1 MESNDNRIFLN
12 KLYLDPIESINTTK
26 LKPKG
31 YKIKGD
37 NSKQEEKI
45 EIMRSL
51 PNLHTNQSLTQLPQ
65 SQRQQ
70 NQLMGSV
77 IVQNWETAK
86 NIPEDIGELIHF
98 PVLIDRKKYRYKDVD
113 TEEDQFNLPEDRK
126 SKFSKL
132 AIKNKGEMLLK
143 PNKQLEHITIT
154 SQNYVTSQSTALP
167 QLTSEQTEGN
177 QIRASASQL
186 NAIRLRS
193 KEGQEKEA
201 LSLAITEPPINLK
214 SEKKL
219 KLIDFTT
226 FNKHLYLRDND
237 FLYAKRVGGPVDFVL
252 CTYQDINPK
261 SKVSNHMSQSIS
273 GKKYLAPIGKK
284 KKVID
289 YITISKNTVIHYQ
302 KGIPSVYSIQEW
314 IDNYDKYKQLMKI
327 SLFKN
332 FRNAKLFD
340 LWRRFYKKTKRQYY
354 TEKLK
359 KKFFFIDHHLL
370 QGILETRNLLKGM
383 KVVNIFDLQQSSP
396 LLLNQFNELHKLNLV
411 AIDKKIDLFRN
422 KVKRILDTSCKES
435 YKEYKTQKKITLDDD
450 NNVGGGGNDKDDNK
464 KDQPSNNI
472 QNFIKDSIPYAQD
485 ATRKTH
491 YKKLLRYIRVM
502 DYVFN
507 ETKFDTIN
515 YSLEQLDKKFKRL
528 YECYV
533 NKWVDPPMLVT
544 KILCM
549 GDKIYYNPSIR
560 LMSESVFDNF
570 IQETIYC
577 VIYKKNFIDPQEF
590 PRYMSCFE
598 EVFEISVDQNSNLNN
613 RIKETE
619 TITDKFESIKKNFE
633 LCHVELNKEVEVL
646 RPILDNYLKNSKINF
661 KELEQTA
668 TPTQLKELLAE
679 FHEKEK
685 VIKQLKPVKAVGIF
699 EFQLDDLL
707 ELVSDAPKQWLE
719 KIRKV
724 IPNVLITKVKKTIE
738 RLSSHL
744 TDLSVNPTDIESF
757 IKLKKA
763 VEACN
768 KEKQLHE
775 EVTNDIID
783 LQNIIDTG
791 KEIKINDYDNKFII
805 ELKDLNVKYDRK
817 LDSTSYFI
825 DNNIQQFRLDLK
837 NEIAKFDGQIK
848 SMMSE
853 LNNDTLNTYNE
864 DTFNALDFLEEN
876 SLKIKKCLVM
886 KDKYQQ
892 QEEDLELD
900 ETLKSN
906 FENLDNLVYEQE
918 LKVNLW
924 NSVKEFKDQSTHWD
938 SEQVLQIN
946 LEQMKNSIKHWL
958 DLCQVALVDL
968 DIPQVPMEL
977 KKKVEVYEQIVPI
990 LEAIQNV
997 NIREVP
1003 HLLTLLSELLRT
1015 EVKLDDPGFTCDRI
1029 KHLPEIFTRIP
1040 DIQELNNRANEEKR
1054 LKDIV
1059 QQTSDSFYNRKI
1071 PTKLTK
1077 KEIDKEFEFVEENLR
1092 MLNKIYLN
1100 KYFLFIKKDLDKLT
1114 DDLMKYQ
1121 KFLTH
1126 YVYFQKYVQKSE
1138 AILEFNEFAKEN
1150 PAEHKRLMS
1159 ENLKKN
1165 FYKNLADYRVIQKF
1179 LDHVY
1184 EKQIG
1189 LINSI
1194 IQSYEQNYKAIFN
1207 FFNKKRLETPRFYL
1221 LSNDDINNIFKERES
1236 NEIKQK
1242 MLYKIYRWIKYVNVD
1257 ENPENTISLTTTDN
1271 EEFKVVLTKS
1281 SRTLQD
1287 LIEFLDVFLIK
1298 KLKDNFKTFKREY
1311 ESSLKA
1317 KNPDDKKPKDVI
1329 KDLITNK
1336 ENLAQGIFNC
1346 IYYLTIDSI
1355 EKSLFVAD
1363 EAFDKLFDLYNEI
1376 KDEKTV
1382 FFMNLIK
1389 EKDTTKV
1396 QKRVLF
1402 NLISLMNYSKVI
1414 IENLI
1419 RDDVTTNNDFTFVK
1433 IINPKIEN
1441 DSFTL
1446 HFIQNTF
1453 EYGFEYVG
1461 LQDNFLIMPESERMY
1476 IAFANCIINQ
1486 RPFTM
1491 YGIQDSGKKEILK
1504 IFANLCGKK
1513 INYINTTK
1521 NFSFTSFSN
1530 FFYGNIKQG
1539 CWLCIDETQ
1548 NIKYEILETLALRI
1562 AEFYRIL
1569 QSGGEFELE
1578 NGDKVTANV
1587 NQFSIFFYRE
1597 LPYLSPFS
1605 DKSIPKVIK
1614 NYYRHMSMPKFDYY
1628 FYLNQS
1634 LINLS
1639 IEKNEERTNKIFYI
1653 LKYLQSKV
1661 STFKNTS
1668 LKMYFISKIIDD
1680 LNNKISDL
1688 KENNAN
1694 IDLYLRNLLMSL
1706 LEDIID
1712 QKEKEEYRK
1721 FLNEVFLMKDYEE
1734 ETKNYNDD
1742 PVINDCISKVLSSMK
1757 INSQNY
1763 EKQIKFLYTSLLN
1776 FNSFILVGPPL
1787 SGKTNLIG
1795 LVVNI
1800 SKQLFD
1806 IDKTKYNKI
1815 LNVKI
1820 YSKSQTSDDLF
1831 SENKVERA
1839 YRPNNNFFYN
1849 MLSLFDSENE
1859 DMLMKLNE
1867 HYTKLL
1873 GFQEPEVD
1881 EELTPEKLKSL
1892 NEKEEDNDEDNI
1904 AILNQKQEEDN
1915 TTRTLKMIILDG
1927 QIDDSWIEYINNL
1940 YDKDNFLSLANGDVL
1955 NCNEG
1960 YKFVFET
1967 ASLRY
1972 AHPSFLT
1979 KQIIIP
1985 CSYETYGWE
1994 TILYTWIESNPK
2006 VTENSVLKNYI
2017 RGLFENYFPRINEFV
2032 VNNRMK
2038 SITLGPNY
2046 IMKTLINIFDSIL
2059 PMFNFEDVKIGRR
2072 NFGVVPKIEI
2082 IKKCTLSIFIFSC
2095 AWTMNLLSN
2104 FVIKTKIEK
2113 LIADIFKADDL
2124 KGPIFDYY
2132 IDLDTN
2138 DFELWANLLKNEEYQ
2153 LNLPSKDVPFYY
2165 GSIFIHTNETI
2176 PYTWLC
2182 EKFIDMNLPFY
2193 FNGKNTSGKSFL
2205 VDNVLDKKSEED
2217 LDILKIKVVSSY
2229 YTTGN
2234 DVTDFIFSNL
2244 NTIKR
2249 DLFGDKNQK
2258 EALLYIDDLNMNR
2271 HKDEY
2276 GTSNLFEYLREL
2288 VENKYIYDSK
2298 NNEIRYIKKFNMCC
2312 CGNLTAYPNEDE
2324 FNRFLS
2330 KYLLMT
2336 FVTSDD
2342 YYLNIF
2348 KPSLEFHFRQF
2359 IPNTSGITA
2368 TQYLQASLKLNN
2380 LLRNSIQ
2387 QEPKKLHS
2395 QINIKD
2401 MVKVVQSFHDFKFRG
2416 TSDYPEYLKKIFF
2429 YESSVV
2435 YESKFN
2441 KKSDIDIFKEK
2452 ICEAYNSVFKQDK
2465 VSVELIFNEQW
2476 DNGESYA
2483 FTRNY
2488 ESFIKEVVETDTIN
2502 INPVSTEEKKE
2513 ENKDQ
2518 QEYHVFLDKKINLA
2532 NYIKSKI
2539 NVFYRGK
2546 DIKDRAYIKITDEN
2560 IEIVIKMLRFFENKN
2575 PNLIM
2580 LGKELIGKKPLF
2592 ELSAFISGIE
2602 IIEIDNS
2609 FTGDTTKTKDQFIHS
2624 TIVPFLVNATHK
2636 NKKTVM
2642 YVPPN
2647 IKANYIYETINKMMD
2662 YREIMNNFIFINE
2675 DEYDEISEE
2684 DAYNR
2689 LLSNISFCI
2698 EIIPKSQNYFK
2709 LFIDYP
2715 TIIKNASIINLHSWK
2730 NSDMQS
2736 FVDTA
2741 SQEVEM
2747 DQEFKSNLSDLL
2759 IEIYDYT
2766 QKIYDKF
2773 YKKTNIE
2780 LFLCQKQFSTVCEFY
2795 MSKYTEYKN
2804 ILLEKQKKYNEGLE
2818 IIDKVK
2824 TVIDSTNKEI
2834 EESSPL
2840 RQELDKNIEETRKLI
2855 NDKTREKKSWV
2866 AKKQQEDKVIE
2877 GLNKKKKELQNNLD
2891 SILQPF
2897 KDAINK
2903 ASYILNKIGQP
2914 DVMEIKNTWDSLNFG
2929 KYLLQKVYEI
2939 LGDNNNEW
2947 DTIKKSLDLK
2957 VFKNFIGLSPLK
2969 NKEKLLPVVKEVTSN
2984 PDFSAGDKYQKP
2996 YKVCGTLCDYFN
3008 VCNNYY
3014 NELDNQKKLLDEIEA
3029 LNVEIQG
3036 HTKTTK
3042 EYIQQAT
3049 AIDNEVTEI
3058 EKKLGDLD
3066 TKKSNSHNHL
3076 LKLQALRDCFNG
3088 FIDVANQKLHI
3099 WKSNKENLDI
3109 ILKNFDFYLM
3119 VISCYLFYAAPL
3131 SNNYRKEYKSFL
3143 YSLSKKLNLKDIK
3156 EFNIYTIFIEL
3167 LDSSNKDNEFCSSIG
3182 HYSGFLADNFTMMY
3196 IMKDKIPYLIDS
3208 NRMSPDIIATF
3219 LEMKTPK
3226 GIVQTNYNDA
3236 NQPGEMFD
3244 KIENSMK
3251 NGTILFIKQCEE
3263 NIYDIM
3269 ENLINE
3275 KFTYNA
3281 EKGKNCYLI
3290 KNKKMERHEK
3300 FKLYLIKSKPT
3311 SKIPKKAFT
3320 NCYVINFT
3328 CPAEVI
3334 SMSIYDSLCKE
3345 QNLNSSQQRSKVN
3358 NVINKD
3364 SFKLLEIEK
3373 KLLAYNKQ
3381 FDFSGN
3387 LDKLEHNQSVLDKY
3401 TIESN
3406 THTTITKQ
3414 INNNKKR
3421 IEIFDVELN
3430 KFKIISNVASKIYK
3444 LLMKFFYYDNF
3455 YVIPLEFMNDLVKEF
3470 YRINYG
3476 IYSKEITKKIYQE
3489 NKKKDDEENEEDEE
3503 EKEEEEAQPQP
3514 VEEAQNNN
3522 NGAPNENADAEMEER
3537 EQQKILEKE
3546 LKRQKELE
3554 EIYPCFKEDDS
3565 FELVIFI
3572 YNKISQIYDVNKR
3585 RHLLL
3590 ILLFYG
3596 LKFKDEIPG
3605 NCKHIIYNID
3615 RIYFQNVLDH
3625 PDHLVKSP
3633 VSCIDDRT
3641 WNALKQIND
3650 CSSYIFSIIIDHIES
3665 HPQEWETFLDSEE
3678 ALIERNFEVLD
3689 EELASTINPFN
3700 KFLFFSIVKNN
3711 LSDSII
3717 NTILKDIIKSQEVSY
3732 IDEGGETKYKK
3743 YSLDYIK
3750 NIEDLFFE
3758 NFSTTKKPIMIF
3770 DNGNGEILY
3779 FHEIQDFYMP
3789 KLKEIIAEKNAKS
3802 ESPVNETVSLKEIIP
3817 TKLEFTNAE
3826 LDTIHA
3832 AMKNGGVIFIR
3843 NCYMI
3848 KDSLIKLMEEIKDE
3862 STVLNEYFKLIL
3874 LVNNKN
3880 LLPYYLYKNCNI
3892 INRDLLVLTEMKEFL
3907 IDLISST
3914 PVNLFNRFMNCEFN
3928 NSSAYF
3934 MKKLYIYFTMV
3945 NAVLI
3950 QYSNIKSKMYKI
3962 PIGFQR
3968 KDYFSSLAY
3977 LYKYMTTISEDK
3989 QKELSNPDNFYG
4001 FTYESLIKIVS
4012 DVFISARMITK
4023 EEFENMNEFLL
4034 HMYENSFFLK
4044 EDFLFAYDE
4053 FVLQNIDEKKYAIN
4067 DELVNIGEEVEQKSN
4082 NNLSGTL
4089 SNKQLL
4095 PGNTGAKYLI
4105 PKSALIEE
4113 FEKIPNET
4121 YYCLMYGISN
4131 KMLEEKRS
4139 IYIQQFFKIISINNV
4154 VNSNTNDKNI
4164 DNKLSKIDIKVVSDI
4179 LKDLKQNLPDL
4190 LNTTEANQVLFKI
4203 NKYNELFNPL
4213 DECLQKEIDSFNDYI
4228 NKIEEDIN
4236 SLLSV
4241 LKGDMVMIEKYYEM
4255 IKSLNRKAIPKEWSL
4270 SKYSTKEVDTKEWTK
4285 KLKKIYDFLNNWIL
4299 EGYSNIYDLSLL
4311 FNEKLFMT
4319 LLPMYFQKK
4328 LGEEKIS
4335 SDKIKLHFKLTKYE
4349 KPIDVTEEVMYEYK
4363 KSNNDNDFIFIKG
4376 LKLKGFESHKEEDRE
4391 LKTFKENEE
4400 SKDESLPIVVITYS
4414 VEDYQYETM
4423 NQKEEES
4430 EEEED
4435 EDEEEI
4441 QMNEEV
4447 KEENKNENPQQSGN
4461 GPKDDEENI
4470 DKNEENND
4478 NNNISNEGNNEEN
4491 NNIEIN
4497 NNVNEENN
4505 NTNEDN
4511 NNENNIYEDNNNENN
4526 TNENNNNENNTNE
4539 ENNYGNNTNEENN
4552 YGNNINEE
4560 NNYGNNTNEENNY
4573 GNNINEYNNYGNN
4586 TNEDNN
4592 YGNNV
4597 NEENNNE
4604 NEEKKENE
4612 DNKNNDQKDEEK
4624 ENNNEEQKQE
4634 NKENNNEEQN
4644 QENNNEEQNQ
4654 ENEENTENNNE
4665 EQKQENE
4672 ENKENNNEEQKV
4684 EENNIDNIDNKN
4696 ENDTKEQNNEE
4707 KNEQE
4712 QIEQVKEQQN
4722 EQEKKEEEAKEIQTK
4737 EIKNETEVKE
4747 DKNKKEEETKTEE
4760 AKKEEEAMAEEPKK
4774 EEEKKEEKKEIA
4786 NNEEGEKRIVVEET
4800 HIQSK
4805 KMAFIETMS
4814 NMNRTRQ
4821 LSKDGNETTVKIR
4834 TKVKYFKKHCRI
4846 EVPFIE
4852 EQDPNCYNI
4861 NEPYG
4866 YIELRFD
4873 CDKDKQEEYFKNKQL
4888 AIELDK

>member
-1 MESNDNRIFLN
+1 MENNENRTILS
-12 KLYLDPIESINTTK
+12 KLYLDPIESISNTK
-26 LKPKG
+26 IKPKG

-37 NSKQEEKI
+37 TSKQDEKI
-45 EIMRSL
+45 KVLNSL
-51 PNLHTNQSLTQLPQ
+51 PNLHSSQNQPQ
-65 SQRQQ
+65 QPQPQRQQ
-70 NQLMGSV
+70 NQIMGSV
-77 IVQNWETAK
+77 IIQNWETVK
-86 NIPEDIGELIHF
+86 NVPEDIGELIHF
-98 PVLIDRKKYRYKDVD
+98 PVLMDRKKYRYKDID
-113 TEEDQFNLPEDRK
+113 TEGNQLTLPADRK
-126 SKFSKL
+126 SQFSKI
-132 AIKNKGEMLLK
+132 AIRNKGEMLIK
-143 PNKQLEHITIT
+143 TNRQSEHISIT
-154 SQNYVTSQSTALP
+154 SQNYIPSQSAAVP
-167 QLTSEQTEGN
+167 QLASAQTEGN
-177 QIRASASQL
+177 EVKQTSSQL
-186 NAIRLRS
+186 NAIKLRT
-193 KEGQEKEA
+193 KEDQEKES
-201 LSLAITEPPINLK
+201 LSLTINEPETNVK
-214 SEKKL
+214 NEKKL

-252 CTYQDINPK
+252 CTYQDINQK
-261 SKVSNHMSQSIS
+261 SKVTNHMSQSVA

-284 KKVID
+284 KKIID

-411 AIDKKIDLFRN
+411 AIDKKIDSFRN
-422 KVKRILDTSCKES
+422 KVKRILDNSCKES

-450 NNVGGGGNDKDDNK
+450 NNVGGGNTDKDDNK
-464 KDQPSNNI
+464 KDQPGNNI

-507 ETKFDTIN
+507 ETKFDAIN
-515 YSLEQLDKKFKRL
+515 YSLEMLDKKFKRL
-528 YECYV
+528 YDCYV

-560 LMSESVFDNF
+560 LMSESVFDNY

-613 RIKETE
+613 RIKETDI
-619 TITDKFESIKKNFE
+619 ITNKFESIKKNFE

-661 KELEQTA
+661 KELEETA
-668 TPTQLKELLAE
+668 TPTQLKDLLTE

-685 VIKQLKPVKAVGIF
+685 IIKQLKPVKAVGIF

-707 ELVSDAPKQWLE
+707 ELVSDAPKQWIE
-719 KIRKV
+719 RIRKV

-744 TDLSVNPTDIESF
+744 TNLSVNPTDIESF

-775 EVTNDIID
+775 EVNNDIID

-791 KEIKINDYDNKFII
+791 KEIKINDYDNKFLI

-837 NEIAKFDGQIK
+837 NEIGKFDGQIK
-848 SMMSE
+848 SMISE

-876 SLKIKKCLVM
+876 SLKIKKCLAM
-886 KDKYQQ
+886 KEKYQQ
-892 QEEDLELD
+892 EEEDLELD

-946 LEQMKNSIKHWL
+946 LEQMKKLIKHWL

-990 LEAIQNV
+990 LEAMQNV

-1003 HLLTLLSELLRT
+1003 HLLSLLSELLKT

-1054 LKDIV
+1054 LKDII
-1059 QQTSDSFYNRKI
+1059 QQTSESFYNRKI
-1071 PTKLTK
+1071 PTKLDK
-1077 KEIDKEFEFVEENLR
+1077 KEIDKEFEFVEENLK

-1114 DDLMKYQ
+1114 NDLMKYQ

-1138 AILEFNEFAKEN
+1138 AILELNEFAKEN
-1150 PAEHKRLMS
+1150 PAEHKRLLN

-1179 LDHVY
+1179 LDHAY

-1189 LINSI
+1189 IINSI

-1221 LSNDDINNIFKERES
+1221 LSNDDLNNVYKERES

-1257 ENPENTISLTTTDN
+1257 ENPENTISLITTDN

-1311 ESSLKA
+1311 EASLKA
-1317 KNPDDKKPKDVI
+1317 KNPEDKKPKDVI
-1329 KDLITNK
+1329 RDLIINK
-1336 ENLAQGIFNC
+1336 DNLAQGIFNC
-1346 IYYLTIDSI
+1346 IFYLTMDSI
-1355 EKSLFVAD
+1355 EKSLFIAD

-1376 KDEKTV
+1376 KDEKIES
-1382 FFMNLIK
+1382 FLNLIK

-1396 QKRVLF
+1396 QKRILF

-1419 RDDVTTNNDFTFVK
+1419 REDVRTNNDFTFVK
-1433 IINPKIEN
+1433 IISPKIEN
-1441 DSFTL
+1441 DSFIL

-1461 LQDNFLIMPESERMY
+1461 LQDNFLIIPESERMY

-1486 RPFTM
+1486 RPFQM

-1504 IFANLCGKK
+1504 IFGNLCGKK

-1578 NGDKVTANV
+1578 SGDKVTANV

-1597 LPYLSPFS
+1597 LPFNSPFS
-1605 DKSIPKVIK
+1605 GDSIPKVIK
-1614 NYYRHMSMPKFDYY
+1614 NYYRHISMPKFDYY

-1653 LKYLQSKV
+1653 LKYLQCKV
-1661 STFKNTS
+1661 SSFKKTN

-1688 KENNAN
+1688 KENNTN
-1694 IDLYLRNLLMSL
+1694 MDLYFRNLFMSL
-1706 LEDIID
+1706 FEDIID
-1712 QKEKEEYRK
+1712 KDEREDYRK
-1721 FLNEVFLMKDYEE
+1721 FLNEVFVMKDYEE
-1734 ETKNYNDD
+1734 ETKKDCDD
-1742 PVINDCISKVLSSMK
+1742 PVINDCIGKVLSTMK
-1757 INSQNY
+1757 INNQSY
-1763 EKQIKFLYTSLLN
+1763 EKQIKFLYTSLLH

-1800 SKQLFD
+1800 SRQLFD
-1806 IDKTKYNKI
+1806 IDKSKYNKI
-1815 LNVKI
+1815 LDVKI
-1820 YSKSQTSDDLF
+1820 YSKSQTSDKLF
-1831 SENKVERA
+1831 SENKIERA

-1904 AILNQKQEEDN
+1904 GILNQKQEEEP
-1915 TTRTLKMIILDG
+1915 TSKTLKMIILDG
-1927 QIDDSWIEYINNL
+1927 QIDDTWIEYINNL

-1967 ASLRY
+1967 ANLKY
-1972 AHPSFLT
+1972 AQPSFLT

-1985 CSYETYGWE
+1985 CSYDIYGWE

-2006 VTENSVLKNYI
+2006 ITENTVLKNYI

-2032 VNNRMK
+2032 VNNRIK
-2038 SITLGPNY
+2038 TITLGPNY

-2113 LIADIFKADDL
+2113 LIGDIFKADDL

-2132 IDLDTN
+2132 IDFETN

-2153 LNLPSKDVPFYY
+2153 LNLSTKEVPFDY

-2182 EKFIDMNLPFY
+2182 EKFIDINTPFY

-2205 VDNVLDKKSEED
+2205 VDNVLDKKAEED

-2234 DVTDFIFSNL
+2234 EVTDFIFSNL

-2249 DLFGDKNQK
+2249 DLFGDKNLK

-2271 HKDEY
+2271 YKDEY

-2288 VENKYIYDSK
+2288 IENKYLYDSK
-2298 NNEIRYIKKFNMCC
+2298 NNEIRYIKRFNMCC

-2330 KYLLMT
+2330 KYVIMT

-2342 YYLNIF
+2342 YYINIF
-2348 KPSLEFHFRQF
+2348 KPSLESHFRQY

-2380 LLRNSIQ
+2380 LLKNSIQ

-2429 YESSVV
+2429 YESSVI

-2441 KKSDIDIFKEK
+2441 KKADIELFKEK

-2465 VSVELIFNEQW
+2465 VSREMIFNEEW

-2488 ESFIKEVVETDTIN
+2488 EGFIKEVVKTDN
-2502 INPVSTEEKKE
+2502 LNVNQVSTEEKKE
-2513 ENKDQ
+2513 ENKNQ
-2518 QEYHVFLDKKINLA
+2518 QDFHVFLDKKVNLI

-2546 DIKDRAYIKITDEN
+2546 DIKDRAYIKVTDEN
-2560 IEIVIKMLRFFENKN
+2560 METVIKILRFFENKN
-2575 PNLIM
+2575 PNLIL

-2592 ELSAFISGIE
+2592 ELSAFISCIE
-2602 IIEIDNS
+2602 IMEIDNS
-2609 FTGDTTKTKDQFIHS
+2609 FIGDTTKTKEQFIHS
-2624 TIVPFLVNATHK
+2624 IIVPFLVNATHK
-2636 NKKTVM
+2636 NKKTIM

-2647 IKANYIYETINKMMD
+2647 IKADYVYETINKMMD
-2662 YREIMNNFIFINE
+2662 YKEIMNNFVFINE
-2675 DEYDEISEE
+2675 DEYEEISEE

-2698 EIIPKSQNYFK
+2698 DIIPKSHNYYK

-2715 TIIKNASIINLHSWK
+2715 TIAKNASLINLHSWK

-2736 FVDTA
+2736 FVDSA

-2747 DQEFKSNLSDLL
+2747 DQEFKCNLSDIL
-2759 IEIYDYT
+2759 IEVYNYT

-2773 YKKTNIE
+2773 TKKTNIE
-2780 LFLCQKQFSTVCEFY
+2780 LFLCQKQFSNVCEFY
-2795 MSKYTEYKN
+2795 MSKYYEYKN
-2804 ILLEKQKKYNEGLE
+2804 ILLENQKKFNEGLE

-2834 EESSPL
+2834 DDSSPL

-2855 NDKTREKKSWV
+2855 NDKTREKKNWV
-2866 AKKQQEDKVIE
+2866 TKKQQEDKVIE

-2929 KYLLQKVYEI
+2929 KYLLQKVYEV

-2947 DTIKKSLDLK
+2947 DSIKKSLDLK

-2969 NKEKLLPVVKEVTSN
+2969 NKDKLLPVVKEVTSN
-2984 PDFSAGDKYQKP
+2984 SDFSSGDKYQKP

-3014 NELDNQKKLLDEIEA
+3014 NELDNQNKLLDEIEA
-3029 LNVEIQG
+3029 LNKEIQD
-3036 HTKTTK
+3036 HTNTTK
-3042 EYIQQAT
+3042 EFIKQAT
-3049 AIDNEVTEI
+3049 GIDNEVTEI
-3058 EKKLGDLD
+3058 EKKLGDLE

-3088 FIDVANQKLHI
+3088 FIDVANQKLNL
-3099 WKSNKENLDI
+3099 WKSKKENLDI
-3109 ILKNFDFYLM
+3109 ILNNFDFYLM

-3131 SNNYRKEYKSFL
+3131 SNNYRKTYKSFL
-3143 YSLSKKLNLKDIK
+3143 YSLSKKLNLKGIK
-3156 EFNIYTIFIEL
+3156 EFNIYTIFLEF

-3182 HYSGFLADNFTMMY
+3182 QYNDFLADNFTMMY

-3208 NRMSPDIIATF
+3208 NCMCPDIIATF

-3226 GIVQTNYNDA
+3226 GIVQTNYNDI

-3251 NGTILFIKQCEE
+3251 NGTILFINQCEE

-3290 KNKKMERHEK
+3290 KNKKIERHEK
-3300 FKLYLIKSKPT
+3300 FKLYLIKSKPS
-3311 SKIPKKAFT
+3311 SKIYKKAFT

-3345 QNLNSSQQRSKVN
+3345 QNLNSFQQRNKYKTI
-3358 NVINKD
+3358 INKD

-3387 LDKLEHNQSVLDKY
+3387 LDKLEHNQGVLDKY

-3430 KFKIISNVASKIYK
+3430 KFKIISNVCSKIYK

-3455 YVIPLEFMNDLVKEF
+3455 YVIPIELMNDLVKEF

-3489 NKKKDDEENEEDEE
+3489 KKKADEGENEEDEE
-3503 EKEEEEAQPQP
+3503 EKEEEEVPPQP
-3514 VEEAQNNN
+3514 IEQPQNNN
-3522 NGAPNENADAEMEER
+3522 NNNGEQNENVDKELQEKEE
-3537 EQQKILEKE
+3537 QKLLEKE
-3546 LKRQKELE
+3546 MKRQKELE
-3554 EIYPCFKEDDS
+3554 EIYPCFREEDS
-3565 FELVIFI
+3565 FELVVFI

-3605 NCKHIIYNID
+3605 NCKKIIYNIE
-3615 RIYFQNVLDH
+3615 RIYFQNILDN
-3625 PDHLVKSP
+3625 PDQLAKSP
-3633 VSCIDDRT
+3633 INSIDDRT
-3641 WNALKQIND
+3641 WTALKQIND
-3650 CSSYIFSIIIDHIES
+3650 CSSYIFSIIIDHIEG
-3665 HPQEWETFLDSEE
+3665 HPQEWETFLDNEE
-3678 ALIERNFEVLD
+3678 ILIERNFEVLD

-3711 LSDSII
+3711 LSDSLI
-3717 NTILKDIIKSQEVSY
+3717 NNILKDIIKSQEVSY

-3743 YSLDYIK
+3743 FNLDYIK

-3789 KLKEIIAEKNAKS
+3789 KLKEIISEKNAKS
-3802 ESPVNETVSLKEIIP
+3802 ESPINETVSLKEIIP
-3817 TKLEFTNAE
+3817 TKSELTNNE

-3848 KDSLIKLMEEIKDE
+3848 KDSLIKIMEEIKDE
-3862 STVLNEYFKLIL
+3862 TTVLNEYFKLIL
-3874 LVNNKN
+3874 LVDNNN

-3892 INRDLLVLTEMKEFL
+3892 INRDLLILTEMKEFL

-3914 PVNLFNRFMNCEFN
+3914 PVNLYNKFMNCEFN

-3950 QYSNIKSKMYKI
+3950 QYSNIKSKMFKI

-3977 LYKYMTTISEDK
+3977 LYKYITTISEDK
-3989 QKELSNPDNFYG
+3989 QKELSNPDNLYG

-4023 EEFENMNEFLL
+4023 EEFENINDFLL

-4053 FVLQNIDEKKYAIN
+4053 FVLQNIDEKKYLIN
-4067 DELVNIGEEVEQKSN
+4067 NELVNIGEEVEEN
-4082 NNLSGTL
+4082 NSHNMAATL
-4089 SNKQLL
+4089 SNKQML
-4095 PGNTGAKYLI
+4095 PSNTGAKYLI

-4131 KMLEEKRS
+4131 KMLEEKRK
-4139 IYIQQFFKIISINNV
+4139 IYIQQFFKIICINNV
-4154 VNSNTNDKNI
+4154 IDSQSDNKNI
-4164 DNKLSKIDIKVVSDI
+4164 NNKLSKIDIKVISDR

-4190 LNTTEANQVLFKI
+4190 LNTTDANQALFKI

-4213 DECLQKEIDSFNDYI
+4213 DECLQKEIDCFNNFIY
-4228 NKIEEDIN
+4228 KIEDDIN
-4236 SLLSV
+4236 SILSV
-4241 LKGDMVMIEKYYEM
+4241 LKGDMVLIQKFYDMIS
-4255 IKSLNRKAIPKEWSL
+4255 SLNRNVVPKEWKL
-4270 SKYSTKEVDTKEWTK
+4270 SKYQNKGMEIKDWI
-4285 KLKKIYDFLNNWIL
+4285 KKIKRRYDFLNNWIL

-4311 FNEKLFMT
+4311 SNDKLFMT
-4319 LLPMYFQKK
+4319 LLPIYFQKK
-4328 LGEEKIS
+4328 LGDEKIS
-4335 SDKIKLHFKLTKYE
+4335 SDKIKLHFKLTKYD
-4349 KPIDVTEEVMYEYK
+4349 KPIDVTEEVMYEFK
-4363 KSNNDNDFIFIKG
+4363 KSNNDNDFIFIRG
-4376 LKLKGFESHKEEDRE
+4376 LKLKGFESYKEEDRE
-4391 LKTFKENEE
+4391 IKTFKENKE
-4400 SKDESLPIVVITYS
+4400 SRNDILPIVVITYS

-4423 NQKEEES
+4423 KQKEDES

-4435 EDEEEI
+4435 EEEEI
-4441 QMNEEV
+4441 QINGEV
-4447 KEENKNENPQQSGN
+4447 KEESKNENPQQSGS
-4461 GPKDDEENI
+4461 GPKDDEENS
-4470 DKNEENND
+4470 DKNEDNKDDNNQREESNDINNRDINND
-4478 NNNISNEGNNEEN
+4478 EN
-4491 NNIEIN
+4491 
-4497 NNVNEENN
+4497 
-4505 NTNEDN
+4505 
-4511 NNENNIYEDNNNENN
+4511 
-4526 TNENNNNENNTNE
+4526 
-4539 ENNYGNNTNEENN
+4539 G
-4552 YGNNINEE
+4552 
-4560 NNYGNNTNEENNY
+4560 
-4573 GNNINEYNNYGNN
+4573 
-4586 TNEDNN
+4586 
-4592 YGNNV
+4592 
-4597 NEENNNE
+4597 ENNNE
-4604 NEEKKENE
+4604 NEENRENE
-4612 DNKNNDQKDEEK
+4612 NNNDNNLQKDEEK
-4624 ENNNEEQKQE
+4624 EKTNEEQKEVNDGEKDEEQK
-4634 NKENNNEEQN
+4634 NKENNNDIKNEKLEEKIEQN
-4644 QENNNEEQNQ
+4644 EEIKEKQQNEEEKKDPQ
-4654 ENEENTENNNE
+4654 NEEIKNITE
-4665 EQKQENE
+4665 KNE
-4672 ENKENNNEEQKV
+4672 ENK
-4684 EENNIDNIDNKN
+4684 
-4696 ENDTKEQNNEE
+4696 KE
-4707 KNEQE
+4707 
-4712 QIEQVKEQQN
+4712 
-4722 EQEKKEEEAKEIQTK
+4722 
-4737 EIKNETEVKE
+4737 EVKE
-4747 DKNKKEEETKTEE
+4747 KELKNEELKN
-4760 AKKEEEAMAEEPKK
+4760 
-4774 EEEKKEEKKEIA
+4774 EEEKKE
-4786 NNEEGEKRIVVEET
+4786 GEKREDNNEIDNQGEGGKRIIVEET

-4805 KMAFIETMS
+4805 KMAFIETM
-4814 NMNRTRQ
+4814 
-4821 LSKDGNETTVKIR
+4821 GNTKNTKQINKEGKETTVKIK
-4834 TKVKYFKKHCRI
+4834 TKVKYYKKHCRL

-4852 EQDPNCYNI
+4852 EQDPDCYNI

-4888 AIELDK
+4888 TIELDK